1 MKPRIF
7 TVAQANRSI
16 PVIQKILGNIETL
29 QSSLKQKHD
38 SFKKTKS
45 SSINR
50 DESIN
55 LSRDVEA
62 IELQIS
68 NTLQWLTKIGCVMK
82 NDGTVNFYTVKDG
95 FFYELCWR
103 SGEEEI
109 RSYHEFGEGF
119 IGKQSLTQDDILT
132 MGEGFAISEEE
143 LDELLSEDIAS

>member
-1 MKPRIF
+1 M
-7 TVAQANRSI
+7 AQANRSI
-16 PVIQKILGNIETL
+16 PVIQKILGEIETL
-29 QSSLKQKHD
+29 QSSLKEKHD
-38 SFKKTKS
+38 SFKETKT

-50 DESIN
+50 DKSIN

-68 NTLQWLTKIGCVMK
+68 NVLQWLTKIGCVMK

-95 FFYELCWR
+95 FLYELCWR

-109 RSYHEFGEGF
+109 RSYHELGEGF

-132 MGEGFAISEEE
+132 MGEGFAISDEE
-143 LDELLSEDIAS
+143 LDELLSEDMAS